1 MSLGR
6 RGVGTAVGASSARG
20 AAKIVIVSSAHH
32 GVAKVEVPSLDLP
45 IVGTATDGMSVR
57 IAAGRSDRSLV
68 EVAAKA
74 AGRSLDLRV
83 VGKVAD
89 ESSARRDVAKAM
101 GRNGDEIATRS
112 VLPSSD
118 LRTAGKAVK
127 RVPSVPNDA
136 APKPDPTVA
145 EIAVPRPGLAG
156 TGSVRPVGIVATLGR
171 LDRNGTIKDFPGL
184 SRRIPT

>member
-1 MSLGR
+1 
-6 RGVGTAVGASSARG
+6 
-20 AAKIVIVSSAHH
+20 
-32 GVAKVEVPSLDLP
+32 
-45 IVGTATDGMSVR
+45 DGMSVR
-57 IAAGRSDRSLV
+57 IVAGRSDRSLV

-89 ESSARRDVAKAM
+89 ESSAHVATRGVTASSARRDVAKAV
-101 GRNGDEIATRS
+101 GRNGVEIATRS

-136 APKPDPTVA
+136 ALKPDSTVA
-145 EIAVPRPGLAG
+145 EIAVPRPGAVG
-156 TGSVRPVGIVATLGR
+156 TRNAAVTRPVRIVATLGR
-171 LDRNGTIKDFPGL
+171 RDRNGTIKDFPGL